1 MKPLLSPFFN
11 VLAGFNGRHNAPAFG
26 DHAQN
31 WWDSEGPMAPLHRI
45 NPQRMAYVKDV
56 LCAHFSRDATARL
69 PLKGLTILDIG
80 CGGGLV
86 TEALTRLG
94 ASVTGIDA
102 SAELI
107 TVAKEHAAEQNL
119 QITYE
124 AVFSD
129 VLVKRK
135 KIYDAVLA
143 LEVIE
148 HVANPS
154 ALLHDMKKLIQP
166 KGVAI
171 VSTLNRTPASFM
183 GGIVAA
189 EYLLRWVPK
198 GTHQWQSFI
207 KPSELVALA
216 VENKLRATATM
227 GLHYNL
233 LSKDFSLQAD
243 KMDINYFMVLQHG

>member
-1 MKPLLSPFFN
+1 
-11 VLAGFNGRHNAPAFG
+11 
-26 DHAQN
+26 
-31 WWDSEGPMAPLHRI
+31 MA
-45 NPQRMAYVKDV
+45 
-56 LCAHFSRDATARL
+56 T
-69 PLKGLTILDIG
+69 
-80 CGGGLV
+80 
-86 TEALTRLG
+86 
-94 ASVTGIDA
+94 
-102 SAELI
+102 
-107 TVAKEHAAEQNL
+107 EHAAEQNL

-148 HVANPS
+148 HVADPS

-171 VSTLNRTPASFM
+171 VSTLNRTTASFM
-183 GGIVAA
+183 GGSVAA